1 VLFACAVAAIFVL
14 GAAMLLIGKEAA
26 APQVP
31 AGGSSDTRTPQS
43 PYYIVGY
50 TNNSVGVPLIGCD
63 VTITN
68 VRLGVSVSVVS
79 SSLGKFMYNLA
90 SMGEENQYADGD
102 LITVEAELGELSGEA
117 EGYVDT
123 SGQLTMI
130 NVTLTTARPEFS
142 MVIVPVVGMM
152 ALFVVVGLR
161 KRNERT

>member
-1 VLFACAVAAIFVL
+1 
-14 GAAMLLIGKEAA
+14 
-26 APQVP
+26 
-31 AGGSSDTRTPQS
+31 
-43 PYYIVGY
+43 
-50 TNNSVGVPLIGCD
+50 VGVPLIGCD

-130 NVTLTTARPEFS
+130 NVTLTTAIPEFS

-152 ALFVVVGLR
+152 ALFVIVGLR
-161 KRNERT
+161 KRNART